1 MVEKIIALLKT
12 EYPDA
17 RCSLIFHNPLEAL
30 IAILLSA
37 QCRDERV
44 NEVTRKLFNH
54 YQTAEDYA
62 EAGPGEL
69 EAYLHTLGLYKNKA
83 NNIRR
88 LARVLMERY
97 QAQVPDLPEELMK
110 LPGVGRKTALCVLQ
124 EVFERTY
131 GIVVDTHVARLSRR
145 LGWTQSDDPV
155 QIEKDLRVMIPEED
169 WKSINHL
176 LIAHGRKVCMARKP
190 ICGGCVLADDC
201 PSNINVI

>member
-83 NNIRR
+83 SNIRR

-97 QAQVPDLPEELMK
+97 QAQVPD
-110 LPGVGRKTALCVLQ
+110 LQ